1 MATALVTGGT
11 SGIGLA
17 FARALAR
24 MGDDLILVARDQER
38 LTETAADLHARFAVN
53 VETLVADL
61 TLRNDINKVR
71 LRLLDDAHPVDT
83 LVNNAGF
90 GLHTPLLDA
99 DMSIQEQAMTAM
111 MTAVL
116 LLSNAAAR
124 SMKERAKGTI
134 INVSSASSWI
144 YTGNYSAIKRWVLS
158 YTQALALELEG
169 TGVRVVVTCP
179 GWAKTRFHERSGVA
193 RPKLPEFAWVKPEQV
208 AKEALSCAA
217 VGQVV
222 SIPSHTWKIA
232 LWIAQHGPQ
241 SITHWFSRKISRSRA
256 LK

>member
-17 FARALAR
+17 FAEALAR
-24 MGDDLILVARDQER
+24 LGDDLVLVARDVER
-38 LTETAADLHARFAVN
+38 MQETAADLHARFAVN
-53 VETLVADL
+53 VETMVADL
-61 TLRNDINKVR
+61 SVRNDINKVR

-90 GLHTPLLDA
+90 GLHTALLDE
-99 DMSIQEQAMTAM
+99 DMGVQERAMTAM

-116 LLSNAAAR
+116 LLSNAAGRAMR
-124 SMKERAKGTI
+124 ERGRGVI

-158 YTQALALELEG
+158 YTQALALELED
-169 TGVRVVVTCP
+169 TGVRVVATCP
-179 GWAKTRFHERSGVA
+179 GWAKTRFHERSGVP

-208 AKEALSCAA
+208 VKEALAAAA

-222 SIPSHTWKIA
+222 SIPSRTWKIA

-241 SITHWFSRKISRSRA
+241 AIPRWFSRKISRSRA